1 MSGHSPRMP
10 RLEGV
15 FCPTVTFYDEKGGLD
30 VKTFET
36 HLHRLIDA
44 GLQGVVPLGTMGEF
58 TLLTDAERR
67 TLTEAAVVAVGGR
80 GKVLA
85 GTGSPST
92 DGAVALSRHAEDVG
106 ADAVVVV
113 TPFYLKPN
121 RDGLVRHYG
130 ALHRAVDIP
139 LLAYN
144 LPSFTGYSLDNDVVL
159 ELAAEGILQGLK
171 DTEGN
176 VAKDLA
182 LLADLPKDFSL
193 LTGADPTFLGITLE
207 GGSGGILG
215 TSNFF
220 PATIEEMYRA
230 VRGGDLHRAAGIQAG
245 VARLSEAIGT
255 GAFPA
260 ATKYIV
266 EKVWGHPAHLRL
278 PVTPLSEEER
288 SRVDG
293 ILKEFLGSW
302 K

>member
-1 MSGHSPRMP
+1 MA
-10 RLEGV
+10 RLEGL
-15 FCPTVTFYDEKGGLD
+15 FCPTVTFFDEKGGLD
-30 VKTFET
+30 VNTFEA
-36 HLHRLIDA
+36 HLHHLIDA

-67 TLTEAAVVAVGGR
+67 SLTEATVLAVGGK
-80 GKVLA
+80 GKVIA

-92 DGAVALSRHAEDVG
+92 DTAVALSRHAEDVG

-113 TPFYLKPN
+113 TPFYLRPN
-121 RDGLVRHYG
+121 RDGLVRHYE
-130 ALHRAVDIP
+130 ALHRAVGIP

-144 LPSFTGYSLDNDVVL
+144 LPSFTGYSLDNAVVV
-159 ELAAEGILQGLK
+159 ELAREGILQGLK

-182 LLADLPKDFSL
+182 LLAELPKDFSL
-193 LTGADPTFLGITLE
+193 LTGADPTFLEVTLE
-207 GGSGGILG
+207 GGAGGILG

-220 PATIEEMYRA
+220 PATVEEMYRA
-230 VRGGDLHRAAGIQAG
+230 VREGNIPKATEIQAG
-245 VARLSEAIGT
+245 VALLSEAIGT

-278 PVTPLSEEER
+278 PVTPLSEDER
-288 SRVDG
+288 SRVDR
-293 ILKEFLGSW
+293 ILKGFLGSW

>member
-1 MSGHSPRMP
+1 MA

-15 FCPTVTFYDEKGGLD
+15 FCPTVTFFDAQGGLD
-30 VKTFET
+30 VATFEE
-36 HLHRLIDA
+36 HLHHLMDA

-67 TLTEAAVVAVGGR
+67 TLAEASVHAVGGK
-80 GKVLA
+80 GKVIV

-92 DGAVALSRHAEDVG
+92 DTAVALSLHAQDVG

-113 TPFYLKPN
+113 TPFYMKPN
-121 RDGLVRHYG
+121 RDGLRRHYE
-130 ALHRAVDIP
+130 ALHRAVGIP
-139 LLAYN
+139 VLAYN
-144 LPSFTGYSLDNDVVL
+144 LPSFAGYSLDNEVVV
-159 ELAAEGILQGLK
+159 ELAREGVLQGLK

-176 VAKDLA
+176 LAKDLA
-182 LLADLPKDFSL
+182 LVAELPKDFTL
-193 LTGADPTFLGITLE
+193 LTGADPIFLGLTLQ

-220 PATIEEMYRA
+220 PATVEEMYRS
-230 VRGGDLHRAAGIQAG
+230 VREGNVKRAAEIQAG

-278 PVTPLSEEER
+278 PVTPLSEAER
-288 SRVDG
+288 SRVDA